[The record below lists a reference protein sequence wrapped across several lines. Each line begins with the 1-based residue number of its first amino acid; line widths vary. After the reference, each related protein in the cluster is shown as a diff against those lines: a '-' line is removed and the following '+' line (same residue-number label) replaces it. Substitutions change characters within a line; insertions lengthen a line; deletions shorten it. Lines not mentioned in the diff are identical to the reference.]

1 MEKWRVLG
9 KAGLFRLGNYEL
21 YGSLLALHINE
32 VVAASIIFG
41 TWIYSKRFHDSYDIV
56 QEKYAANIRI
66 VDIILWW

>member
-32 VVAASIIFG
+32 VVASITLVPEYVQNILMIVMVLFE
-41 TWIYSKRFHDSYDIV
+41 ILFYDDEFEFPI
-56 QEKYAANIRI
+56 QY
-66 VDIILWW
+66 